1 MCLPPRMDNT
11 RPAAGI
17 VKALRT
23 LAGMSQRELAEKSG
37 VAASTI
43 GRIESGAMDPSLGDR
58 LEAGAGAEL
67 GGRVVKT
74 MTAEQLWGESA
85 KLIPNPVMRTMCAH
99 TTMVAADQVL
109 ERFRVG
115 AGYQPGQA
123 VHPGDPFGKVLAWQ
137 WLTDRAAAMLT
148 LADFGAQLRDHGRDP
163 APVTLD
169 DVLAGLTLAMPT
181 RFPDAEFEALIAEA
195 RRTVAGMYGRP
206 FRCGL
211 WKARPVS
218 DPSARLAISASTTEI
233 PDDEAQQ

>member
-1 MCLPPRMDNT
+1 MDNT

-23 LAGMSQRELAEKSG
+23 LAGMSQRELAEASG

-43 GRIESGAMDPSLGDR
+43 GRIESGAMDPSLETVSK
-58 LEAGAGAEL
+58 LAAGAEL

-99 TTMVAADQVL
+99 TAMAAADQVL
-109 ERFRVG
+109 EGFRLG
-115 AGYQPGQA
+115 TGYQPGQA
-123 VHPGDPFGKVLAWQ
+123 VHPGDPFGKVLAWL

-148 LADFGAQLRDHGRDP
+148 LDDFCAQLRDHGRDP

-169 DVLAGLTLAMPT
+169 DVLAGLTFAMPA
-181 RFPDAEFEALIAEA
+181 RFPDTEFEALIAEA
-195 RRTVAGMYGRP
+195 RRMVPGMYGRP
-206 FRCGL
+206 F
-211 WKARPVS
+211 
-218 DPSARLAISASTTEI
+218 
-233 PDDEAQQ
+233 